1 MHEAA
6 SLVAA
11 SGYDKLTMRAVAR
24 ASGMKLGA
32 LQYHFATR
40 DDLLRGLAA
49 HVTETYS
56 EAFAAFQRELPG
68 GPTVAD
74 LVQFLMDDVAGDR
87 LDADR
92 LFPQLW
98 AMSLVEPIMEELID
112 NLYDEYL
119 VTLAETL
126 RLVDVEH
133 PEAEA
138 IAIMSLVDGLTLFI
152 GEGRRWARHRTGA
165 SRVVFDMVAERYGLP
180 IPIGV

>member
-1 MHEAA
+1 MSLDMLDVSCDRLEAGRANVGA
-6 SLVAA
+6 S
-11 SGYDKLTMRAVAR
+11 
-24 ASGMKLGA
+24 
-32 LQYHFATR
+32 TR
-40 DDLLRGLAA
+40 DHARGR
-49 HVTETYS
+49 VTRRSIGIRQADDASRRPS